1 MKRLAL
7 LLILPLA
14 GCDLASLEGKPSEF
28 QKYQNR
34 LALVETRLDGLEQP
48 VVQEAAVVAV
58 VAPEPVVEPVLTPEP
73 EPEPVCVAIFRVR
86 DCP

>member
-28 QKYQNR
+28 QKYQER

-48 VVQEAAVVAV
+48 AVQEVAV
-58 VAPEPVVEPVLTPEP
+58 VAPVKPELVVEPVFTPP
-73 EPEPVCVAIFRVR
+73 PEPVCVAIFRVR
-86 DCP
+86 ECP